1 MIWKKIYQTI
11 CHKLKKTFSKSY
23 EIEEVDWDGDTW
35 IEDEVMGYNPDNLT
49 FKSIWKDI
57 DSYLRKKVKKNK
69 FFSIF

>member
-35 IEDEVMGYNPDNLT
+35 IEDEVMGFDPDNLT

-57 DSYLRKKVKKNK
+57 DSWVRKKVKK
-69 FFSIF
+69 S